1 MKRYAALAMGLCL
14 VVTTLSLN
22 AIAADESSP
31 RKESGTQQ
39 NVQPKPVRKHSHME
53 DKGLPSPDR
62 TSAGKAGKADRQ
74 QSGTDKSRH
83 LHPRDGK

>member
-1 MKRYAALAMGLCL
+1 MKRYAALAMGLSL
-14 VVTTLSLN
+14 VVTILSVN
-22 AIAADESSP
+22 AIAADEPSP
-31 RKESGTQQ
+31 KKERGTQQ
-39 NVQPKPVRKHSHME
+39 NVQPNPMRKHSHME

>member
-1 MKRYAALAMGLCL
+1 MKRYAVLAMGLSL
-14 VVTTLSLN
+14 VATTLSLN
-22 AIAADESSP
+22 AIAADEP
-31 RKESGTQQ
+31 LPKKESGTQE

-62 TSAGKAGKADRQ
+62 TSADKAGKTDRQ